1 MKIKAIDDEE
11 VYVEFGSNISP
22 CLIKS
27 IDKGILVDFV
37 GGLHA
42 GINPING
49 NISIQSEGYY
59 IENGQKKYATKL
71 FILVT
76 NIMELLNNVIDI
88 SNNIEFYYQ
97 DTASPDLL
105 LDSIKISK

>member
-1 MKIKAIDDEE
+1 MYIKPGNKSLDE
-11 VYVEFGSNISP
+11 
-22 CLIKS
+22 LIKS